1 MNGHAALTFL
11 MGILSKS
18 VLCPVNVTERAKCQ
32 LLELPGGQQD
42 ITTLVKI
49 ITEAGVL
56 FLTKSPVN
64 RQSGQFVKQRLWRSR
79 VEKIM

>member
-11 MGILSKS
+11 MGILTKS
-18 VLCPVNVTERAKCQ
+18 SLCPVNLMDRAKCQ
-32 LLELPGGQQD
+32 FSELSGGQQD

-64 RQSGQFVKQRLWRSR
+64 RQSGQSVKMRFWRS
-79 VEKIM
+79 